1 MVTSVAAALRT
12 TSGWER
18 SFEIL
23 VGIFSIVAALL
34 VWAFP
39 GVAVLTLL
47 ALLAVGLL
55 LTGVAS
61 VSLGISA
68 RGHPAWV
75 RGLRVVLGLFVLVTA
90 GFVVVAPAA
99 FGIGLLV
106 FLLAFVLM
114 FTGVAHVFAAGGTR
128 GQPRWHRDFEVL
140 AGVLAIVLAFFVL
153 YFPLLAVLSLV
164 ILLSVG
170 LFFSGVEWLVAGI
183 TGVRWAAVFVRP
195 APPQKA

>member
-1 MVTSVAAALRT
+1 
-12 TSGWER
+12 
-18 SFEIL
+18 
-23 VGIFSIVAALL
+23 
-34 VWAFP
+34 
-39 GVAVLTLL
+39 
-47 ALLAVGLL
+47 
-55 LTGVAS
+55 
-61 VSLGISA
+61 
-68 RGHPAWV
+68 
-75 RGLRVVLGLFVLVTA
+75 
-90 GFVVVAPAA
+90 VVAPAA

-183 TGVRWAAVFVRP
+183 TGVRWAAVFVRTT
-195 APPQKA
+195 PPQKA

>member
-1 MVTSVAAALRT
+1 MATTVAAARRT
-12 TSGWER
+12 SSGWER

-23 VGIFSIVAALL
+23 VGIFSIVAAFL

-47 ALLAVGLL
+47 VLLAVGLL
-55 LTGVAS
+55 LTGLAS
-61 VSLGISA
+61 VSLGLAA
-68 RGHPAWV
+68 RGHPTWV
-75 RGLRVVLGLFVLVTA
+75 RTLRVVLGLFVLVTA
-90 GFVVVAPAA
+90 GLVVFAPAG

-140 AGVLAIVLAFFVL
+140 SGVLAIVLAFLVL

-170 LFFSGVEWLVAGI
+170 LFFSGIEWLVAGI
-183 TGVRWAAVFVRP
+183 TGVRWAAVLVRP
-195 APPQKA
+195 TPPQKA